1 VDGAGRATW
10 GDTGRSTWGS
20 DGVMVDFVVDRDDRL
35 PGMLDSVQQVT
46 GALRHARGT
55 LLAACRKD

>member
-1 VDGAGRATW
+1 
-10 GDTGRSTWGS
+10 
-20 DGVMVDFVVDRDDRL
+20 MVDFVVDRDDRL